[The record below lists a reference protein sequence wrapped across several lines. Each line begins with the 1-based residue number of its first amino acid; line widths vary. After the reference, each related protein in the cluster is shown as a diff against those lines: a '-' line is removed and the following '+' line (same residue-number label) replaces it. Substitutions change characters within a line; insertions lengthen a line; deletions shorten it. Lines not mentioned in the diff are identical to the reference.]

1 MIETISHADEM
12 ALDLPEALGQNN
24 STEKEQIASLIKE
37 KLTPIATVESAWLE
51 DLGKTVYVYVIANDF
66 SNATLH
72 AIFDAQYE
80 VEDEFWHISFHFR
93 INPVDLEAMQSANR
107 IRRLF

>member
-1 MIETISHADEM
+1 MIETIPHADEM
-12 ALDLPEALGQNN
+12 TLDLPEAPGQSNGVEN
-24 STEKEQIASLIKE
+24 EQPAFRIKE
-37 KLTPIATVESAWLE
+37 KLMPIAGVESAWLE
-51 DLGKTVYVYVIANDF
+51 DLGKTFYVYVIVNDF

-72 AIFDAQYE
+72 SIFDAQYE